1 MIITEN
7 RLRRIIRSVIAENL
21 GAFGSADTITVEWEL
36 AKSNHFRQILPN
48 ACDEQIFN
56 FCISDAKR
64 GGMHI
69 ENDHK
74 GKPISYATSRWVL
87 KDGDRDE
94 QNHSPSFMMSHHLF
108 KPGRFSSIEAPDE
121 VEIIE
126 LEINRSNENG
136 NLCWTFI
143 EKTDFIS
150 RVMFKVILINN
161 DKKNADGAWSLEC
174 KYIERNRR
182 K

>member
-1 MIITEN
+1 MRITESK
-7 RLRRIIRSVIAENL
+7 LRRIIRSVIAENL
-21 GAFGSADTITVEWEL
+21 DALGSADTIKVEWEL
-36 AKSNHFRQILPN
+36 EKSNHFGQTKRN
-48 ACDEQIFN
+48 ACDERIFD

-69 ENDHK
+69 ENDHNDE
-74 GKPISYATSRWVL
+74 PISYETSRWVL

-94 QNHSPSFMMSHHLF
+94 QNQSPSRLMSAQLF
-108 KPGRFSSIEAPDE
+108 KPGRFSSIESPDE

-126 LEINRSNENG
+126 LEIHRSNENG
-136 NLCWTFI
+136 NLCWSFI

-161 DKKNADGAWSLEC
+161 IKKNAAGAWSLEC
-174 KYIERNRR
+174 EYIERNRR